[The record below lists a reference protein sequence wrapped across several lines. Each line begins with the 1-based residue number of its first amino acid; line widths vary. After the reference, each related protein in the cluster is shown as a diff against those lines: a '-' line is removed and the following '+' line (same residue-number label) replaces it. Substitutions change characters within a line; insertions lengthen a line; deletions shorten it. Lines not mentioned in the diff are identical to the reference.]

1 MDLLIILY
9 FAWAIYDS
17 YLRAKTNETALRA
30 GEPVV
35 FDGGRSYIGWTLG
48 SFFGVLFGSI
58 AEGAA
63 FGWRRAGESIGRRR
77 DAPPAPG
84 RSWWERLW
92 PPDPEPTAAGRR
104 AAGRSAPDGGG
115 AARPDGPDLETVD
128 PARPSTDDAPST
140 DDHERARLDDHDLAD
155 ADDHD
160 LADADDHDLADA
172 DDHDLADA
180 DDHDGSS
187 VDGNRA
193 SEAPP
198 DADADGSSGTDGR
211 SGPGEAPRYGEPAGD
226 DVIDVTPRCWAD
238 LDAELRGAAVR
249 WGALLY
255 PRRLW
260 TDLSDRERASAVAKT
275 IDQAYGAAISVDEVL
290 ASQRDADRRAAEA
303 PRLALTVAE
312 GGCAECAG
320 TGQRRWR
327 TDDLSGTVD
336 CPACR
341 ATGRAGN
348 PAPAPDARE
357 IEDAIDRFGRARFDD
372 VELEIARAGGCTH
385 QVSRTGLSDDGWYCA
400 KPLLP
405 GSVYC
410 PEHVGHDDNADWGDL
425 GIVIDADGEDTP
437 DPEAAPALAVTPAA
451 LVNVVAA
458 APAAAASSAAPAY
471 VARPPLLAV
480 PPGTA
485 AGLARLEGEPRPP
498 AHLTLVSPRPGAST
512 HTGGPAM
519 PAASGETTT
528 IVNARNYYEQLKA
541 YIDTDILSQVALSES
556 TFRTADL
563 QDDKVYG
570 GITLLRE
577 ALHLAQ
583 SHAQAILD
591 AFDAHRRLEEAVT
604 TTEGAAQRDFYKQ
617 S

>member
-84 RSWWERLW
+84 RSWRERLW
-92 PPDPEPTAAGRR
+92 PADPEPAAAGRR
-104 AAGRSAPDGGG
+104 AGGRTAPDGGA

-128 PARPSTDDAPST
+128 PARSSTDDAPST

-155 ADDHD
+155 ADDQD
-160 LADADDHDLADA
+160 LADADDHGGL
-172 DDHDLADA
+172 
-180 DDHDGSS
+180 S

-198 DADADGSSGTDGR
+198 DAGGDARSGPDGR

-275 IDQAYGAAISVDEVL
+275 IDQAYGVAISVDEVL
-290 ASQRDADRRAAEA
+290 ATQRDADRRAAEA

-348 PAPAPDARE
+348 PAPAPDLRE

-372 VELEIARAGGCTH
+372 VELEIAWAGGCTYK
-385 QVSRTGLSDDGWYCA
+385 VATGMPGTSWHLAAWYCG

-425 GIVIDADGEDTP
+425 GVVIDADGEDTP

-451 LVNVVAA
+451 LVNVAA

-471 VARPPLLAV
+471 VARPPLLTV

-485 AGLARLEGEPRPP
+485 AGLARLEGAPRPP
-498 AHLTLVSPRPGAST
+498 AHLTLVSPRPGASA

-519 PAASGETTT
+519 STPTGETTRIGHGRT
-528 IVNARNYYEQLKA
+528 YYESLIA
-541 YIDTDILSQVALSES
+541 HLEDDVVSQVNLSES
-556 TFRTADL
+556 TFRTAGL
-563 QDDKVYG
+563 EDDAVFERIG
-570 GITLLRE
+570 ALRE
-577 ALHLAQ
+577 HLGQAK
-583 SHAQAILD
+583 ADAEAILT
-591 AFDAHRRLEEAVT
+591 ALAEHTRLEEAVNT
-604 TTEGAAQRDFYKQ
+604 TQGAAERDFYKR